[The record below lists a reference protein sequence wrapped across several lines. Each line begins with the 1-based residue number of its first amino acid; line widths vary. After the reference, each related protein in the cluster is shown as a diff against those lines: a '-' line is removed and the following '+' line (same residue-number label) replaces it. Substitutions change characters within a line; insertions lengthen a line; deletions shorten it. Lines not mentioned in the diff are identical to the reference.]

1 MLLKSGKIDFLS
13 WRAYSD
19 RSSMGIAAA
28 AYAEGLIRA
37 LLFQKEEIRMIFAAA
52 PSQNEVLENLAR
64 SPNIPWERIHAFHMD
79 EYVGL
84 DPNAPQGFGNF
95 LRDRLFGRVPF
106 KSVHYLR
113 DPKTY
118 SDLLNAAPVDICCL
132 GIGENGHIAFNDP
145 WVANFE
151 DPETVKTVELD
162 AVCRQQQVNDG
173 CFAQLAD
180 VPTHAMTLTIPTL
193 FACTHLVCTVPA
205 ASKHAAVAR
214 LISPETPIST
224 DLPATIMRRHASAV
238 LFLDKDS
245 YGNL

>member
-1 MLLKSGKIDFLS
+1 MLQKSGKVEFLS

-19 RSSMGIAAA
+19 RVSMGIAAA
-28 AYAEGLIRA
+28 AYTEGLIRA
-37 LLFQKEEIRMIFAAA
+37 LLSEKAELRMIFAAA

-84 DPNAPQGFGNF
+84 SLEAPQGFGNF
-95 LRDRLFGRVPF
+95 LRDRLFGLVPF

-113 DPKTY
+113 DTKTY
-118 SDLLNAAPVDICCL
+118 SELLNAAPIDICCL

-145 WVANFE
+145 WVTDFE

-173 CFAQLAD
+173 CFAQLSD

-193 FACTHLVCTVPA
+193 FACHHLVCTVPA
-205 ASKHAAVAR
+205 ATKHAAVTR
-214 LISPETPIST
+214 LLSPETPISKE
-224 DLPATIMRRHASAV
+224 LPAAIMRRHASAT
-238 LFLDKDS
+238 LFLDRDS
-245 YGNL
+245 YGL